1 MAMPLNAGTL
11 FITLLLFLPTSAVA
25 STVNRCQDH
34 SGNVTFTTLS
44 CPDGQAINPQG
55 INPVSGMAYTPPPPP
70 SKTDTRQT
78 RKLKEVVVV
87 GQRDDG
93 CGNILTAKQRR
104 NAIINQQTP
113 AGMSKR
119 DVESLLGRPDKVI
132 SRNAEVRYV
141 YEEKKGRSRQVS
153 FDEHGCVKGKR

>member
-1 MAMPLNAGTL
+1 MLLNTEKL
-11 FITLLLFLPTSAVA
+11 FITVLLFLPLGAGAT
-25 STVNRCQDH
+25 TVNRCQDQ
-34 SGNVTFTTLS
+34 SGSVTFTTLS
-44 CPDGQAINPQG
+44 CPSGHAMTPQG
-55 INPVSGMAYTPPPPP
+55 INPASGMTFTPPAPA
-70 SKTDTRQT
+70 SKAHATKDHKSR
-78 RKLKEVVVV
+78 EVVVV

-93 CGNILTAKQRR
+93 CGNILSAEQRR
-104 NAIINQQTP
+104 KAIINQQTP

-119 DVESLLGRPDKVI
+119 EVESLLGRPDRII